1 MSRVVKN
8 NDYRWWIVLLVISAL
23 FPESVLSAGYIPVNP
38 NDVLWTLPDQGRTEP
53 LSDRLQ
59 RAREDAPTAARM
71 AVELIRQGRRQGDAR
86 AFGQAEALLRPW
98 LARDAVDNSLRLLWA
113 DILQHR
119 HEFTAALTHIDAVLE
134 QEPDH
139 AQALLMRVAIRVG
152 QGDRNAAAQDCRR
165 LLTQVEPVIIAAC
178 SGQTAKT
185 KSRLAGLINA
195 LSHTLAEA
203 SALDVDTQ
211 AWAWQVLAEL
221 HSRVD
226 DTAAAEHAYRRALQ
240 LTPAARPL
248 LLAFADWLLEHGG
261 AAEIDALLR
270 GHVEN
275 DAALLRLALAQPQI
289 SANTYRPQ
297 LSARYRQALERG
309 DMPPSLDYARYL
321 LDLNH
326 DADSALGVALK
337 SWDSQKEP
345 DAARLIIRA
354 AAATRRLS
362 EAQTACAWL
371 NENGYDIPGACM
383 APDGMQATV
392 QRN

>member
-1 MSRVVKN
+1 MPKVAKN
-8 NDYRWWIVLLVISAL
+8 KYYRWGIVLLVA
-23 FPESVLSAGYIPVNP
+23 FVPESVLSAGYIPVNP
-38 NDVLWTLPDQGRTEP
+38 NDVLWTLPNQARAEP

-59 RAREDAPTAARM
+59 QARDDAPAAARM
-71 AVELIRQGRRQGDAR
+71 AADLIRQGRRQGDAR

-98 LARDAVDNSLRLLWA
+98 LARDAVDTTLRLLWA

-119 HEFTAALTHIDAVLE
+119 HEFTAALAYIDAVLE
-134 QEPDH
+134 REPNH

-165 LLTQVEPVIIAAC
+165 LLTQVEAVIVMAC
-178 SGQTAKT
+178 AGQTATDKA
-185 KSRLAGLINA
+185 RLAGLINS
-195 LSHTLAEA
+195 LSRMLPEA
-203 SALDVDTQ
+203 SGLDVETQ

-221 HSRVD
+221 HARVD
-226 DTAAAEHAYRRALQ
+226 DTAGAEHAFRRALQ

-248 LLAFADWLLEHGG
+248 LLALADWMLEHGR

-270 GHVEN
+270 GHEEN
-275 DAALLRLALAQPQI
+275 DAVLLRLALAQPLKSTLNPYHPI
-289 SANTYRPQ
+289 

-337 SWDSQKEP
+337 NWDLQKEP
-345 DAARLIIRA
+345 DAARFVIRA
-354 AAATRRLS
+354 AAA
-362 EAQTACAWL
+362 AQQSGTAQGACAWL
-371 NENGYDIPGACM
+371 NENGFDAPGACL
-383 APDGMQATV
+383 ARVGMQAMK
-392 QRN
+392 RRD